1 MASKFFYG
9 EYEHSLDE
17 KGRVILPAKFR
28 ELLGDRCHITRG
40 YDGCLTVYDDEG
52 WNKCLEKMLENL
64 EHETDRSHRRLNR
77 SLSAGG
83 VDLNIDKQGRMLVPP
98 ILRNYAGID
107 KEVSIIGAVDKIE
120 IWDTEKW
127 QSYINDPED
136 TFEDAAEEVEKIR
149 ND

>member
-1 MASKFFYG
+1 MPGPIFYG

-64 EHETDRSHRRLNR
+64 EHETDKSHRRLNR

-83 VDLNIDKQGRMLVPP
+83 VDLNIDKQGRMLIPP
-98 ILRNYAGID
+98 ILRSYAGID
-107 KEVSIIGAVDKIE
+107 KEVSIIGAIDKIE
-120 IWDTEKW
+120 IWDTSKW
-127 QSYINDPED
+127 QSYINDPEN
-136 TFEDAAEEVEKIR
+136 TLEDAAEEVEKIK
-149 ND
+149 NE